1 MTERGGMEG
10 REGERE
16 PQEEGNIHILSADS
30 LHCTAETNTLQSNFA
45 PILKNKNNVCPMTQ
59 FL

>member
-30 LHCTAETNTLQSNFA
+30 LHCTAETNTLQNNFA
-45 PILKNKNNVCPMTQ
+45 PIKKK
-59 FL
+59 